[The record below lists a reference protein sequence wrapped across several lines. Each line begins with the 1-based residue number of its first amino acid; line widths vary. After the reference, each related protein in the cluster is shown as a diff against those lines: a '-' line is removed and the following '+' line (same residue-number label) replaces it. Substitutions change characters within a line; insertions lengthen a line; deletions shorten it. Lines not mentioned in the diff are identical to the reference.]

1 MALRKEWV
9 SQVKDA
15 NEVDEHIIIAIAA
28 LLTMETAL
36 AGDLT
41 TVSAVKANWPDQL
54 LDSLLRLLSCYH
66 KDRYRLPVSKDAR
79 KSTLGSVSTGLHTQ
93 EAICHSTYYRDI
105 PDGVSQYRRERWRRV
120 EKLLVPS
127 TPKES
132 CGIDDG
138 CLSVVWS

>member
-41 TVSAVKANWPDQL
+41 TVGAVKANWPDQL
-54 LDSLLRLLSCYH
+54 LDSLLIDSC
-66 KDRYRLPVSKDAR
+66 PVTTR
-79 KSTLGSVSTGLHTQ
+79 IG
-93 EAICHSTYYRDI
+93 I
-105 PDGVSQYRRERWRRV
+105 VSQSVRML
-120 EKLLVPS
+120 EKALWEAFPRGYIRKKQYVTQLTIAIS
-127 TPKES
+127 RMASHNIEEK
-132 CGIDDG
+132 D
-138 CLSVVWS
+138 